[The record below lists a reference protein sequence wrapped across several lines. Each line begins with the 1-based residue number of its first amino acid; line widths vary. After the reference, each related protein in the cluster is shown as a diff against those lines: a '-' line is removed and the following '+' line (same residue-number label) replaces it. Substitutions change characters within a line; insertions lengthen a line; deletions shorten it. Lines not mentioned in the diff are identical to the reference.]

1 MAYANGFR
9 PLSQEKVK
17 EKNARLN
24 AENSEIQPGRPNK
37 HSPYSTAKDK
47 PEHILGYMVQE
58 PVSTHNELNAFLL
71 PNEV

>member
-1 MAYANGFR
+1 MVYANGFR

-24 AENSEIQPGRPNK
+24 AENSEIQSGRPNK

-47 PEHILGYMVQE
+47 PR
-58 PVSTHNELNAFLL
+58 THSRIYGPGTSFNSQ
-71 PNEV
+71 